1 MTRKVIIDC
10 DPGID
15 DATALCL
22 ALLDKRLEVVAITA
36 VAGNVSAERSSLNVQ
51 TIVEQLDPPRLPRIG
66 VAATADEA
74 PATDSTPF
82 HGKFGLGDAEYPT
95 TSPHH
100 RHPSDKLICD
110 EVRAAPHE
118 VTLLCL
124 GPLTNIARA
133 LQRDPELE
141 SLVQSIVI
149 VGGAVACGGDVTPA
163 AEFNLYYDSVS
174 ARTVFRSNALK
185 TLVPLDV
192 TTRVSMTFDML
203 DELPKATTRVGGILR
218 KMLPFA
224 FRAHRQL
231 RGEESI
237 KLPGL
242 VGLLALLHPD
252 CFEFQDM
259 AGDVELRGDLT
270 KGETVFDR
278 RAIRIWRNNLS
289 VATQINTAAIDKAL
303 VRGFVESGRHG

>member
-1 MTRKVIIDC
+1 MASKVIIDC

-15 DATALCL
+15 DACALIL
-22 ALLDKRLEVVAITA
+22 ALLDKRVDVVAVTA

-51 TIVEQLDPPRLPRIG
+51 TIIEQLDPPRLPRIG
-66 VAATADEA
+66 VAQMADEA

-82 HGKFGLGDAEYPT
+82 HGKYGLGDAEYPT

-124 GPLTNIARA
+124 GPLTNVARA

-141 SLVQSIVI
+141 SLIQEIVV

-163 AEFNLYYDSVS
+163 AEFNIYYDSVA
-174 ARTVFRSNALK
+174 ARSVFRSNAHKRLI
-185 TLVPLDV
+185 PLDV
-192 TTRVSMTFDML
+192 TNRVSMTYGML
-203 DELPKATTRVGGILR
+203 DELPKATTRVGGLLR
-218 KMLPFA
+218 KMLPFT

-231 RGEESI
+231 RGEESV

-242 VGLLALLHPD
+242 VGLLALLHPEL
-252 CFEFQDM
+252 FESQEM

-278 RAIRIWRNNLS
+278 RAKRIWRDNLS
-289 VATQINTAAIDKAL
+289 VAMQVDTRAIETAM
-303 VRGFVESGRHG
+303 VRCLIESGRHG